1 MIIMVSG
8 KQGSGKSTLVTELA
22 AYFTK
27 LQMPIRVVRFAGAI
41 YEMHDAC
48 RSILKK
54 YKIGGQYDYSK
65 KDGPLLQL
73 LGTEWGRN
81 TIYKGIWVDC
91 VRNLISDI
99 SKYAPETVFLIEDLR
114 FKDEFTMCDSALKI
128 RLECD
133 REIRKQR
140 CSMWR
145 DNETHQSE
153 TDLDD
158 WLDRFDLVL
167 DSGKFNADQILKM
180 SVNCIMGVDS
190 GRSDEISSGAGAEPS

>member
-8 KQGSGKSTLVTELA
+8 KQGSGKSTLVSLLND
-22 AYFTK
+22 YFIK
-27 LQMPIRVVRFAGAI
+27 LRTPTAVVRFAGAI

-48 RSILKK
+48 RDVLKK
-54 YKIGGQYDYSK
+54 YKIGAQYDYTK

-91 VRNLISDI
+91 LHNKIADI
-99 SKYAPETVFLIEDLR
+99 SRLAPETVFLVEDLR
-114 FKDEFTMCDSALKI
+114 FKDEFMMEDTSLKI

-153 TDLDD
+153 IDLDD
-158 WLDRFDLVL
+158 WLDKFDLVL
-167 DSGKFNADQILKM
+167 DSGKFNVEQVLKM
-180 SVNCIMGVDS
+180 SLNFIIG
-190 GRSDEISSGAGAEPS
+190 G